1 VAFTAT
7 GWRVTP
13 LSFVLLRHFTG
24 LGPWR
29 QFVALR
35 GILVSTGLMF
45 LAVVG
50 VQRVLTPFVDQAL
63 VLVAGVLVGVL
74 SYTAVIS
81 VVDRPLLRSALRD
94 VTRRHRPAGAP
105 S

>member
-1 VAFTAT
+1 QVAIGIPASIMAAHYGIVWVAVAFTVT
-7 GWRVTP
+7 GWLVTP
-13 LSFVLLRHFTG
+13 LSFVFLQHFTG

-81 VVDRPLLRSALRD
+81 VV
-94 VTRRHRPAGAP
+94 
-105 S
+105 